1 MRIQK
6 IEIKNFKS
14 IYDELTL
21 DFNDINGFWK
31 ISGEVGSGKTT
42 LGEAIIYGL
51 FGNVNGKNNSD
62 LISWRQKH
70 AYIKM
75 WCNSLGHNLYIKR
88 ELNIHGQSPIYV
100 EIDGE
105 ELIFTNKRNA
115 QAQLENEYYD
125 TTRVMVELLCIISFN
140 NFKSLAT
147 LNTKDTKLFLDRIL
161 GFSILTQYSE
171 ICKQL
176 KLDNVLKIN
185 ELKNNIEQISS
196 QIKKL
201 QEISNMDIIEGDINE
216 TKQIIK
222 DIQNNINE
230 YKGKI
235 KKQIDGIN
243 KEIQTKN
250 NELTSIITL
259 GKNKAKEIK
268 LIEGGICPTCGATI
282 DKSQLD
288 IKKREKDVLME
299 SYSDKLKQINDLKAQ
314 LTDFNNQIDIYLAN
328 NEPNLKDNREKLIRL
343 EEQTKRLNISINE
356 IQNLEKQKD
365 VIEKSLNKLSKDDQE
380 WAQLYNYLTI
390 TIRQQILDTFIPNL
404 NKNILDYTQQLQ
416 QPYIIQFDNEF
427 NCFIKLNGFN
437 ENIIPISSLST
448 GQLKTVDMIIILGV
462 LKSIINNSNLNIM
475 FLDEL
480 FSNLDNDLRNKMCN
494 ILKNSLLPN
503 NTLFIISHQ
512 DLDDKYFDGNINIWL
527 ENFDNFKKKSKFDIS
542 KL

>member
-1 MRIQK
+1 
-6 IEIKNFKS
+6 
-14 IYDELTL
+14 
-21 DFNDINGFWK
+21 
-31 ISGEVGSGKTT
+31 
-42 LGEAIIYGL
+42 
-51 FGNVNGKNNSD
+51 
-62 LISWRQKH
+62 
-70 AYIKM
+70 
-75 WCNSLGHNLYIKR
+75 
-88 ELNIHGQSPIYV
+88 
-100 EIDGE
+100 
-105 ELIFTNKRNA
+105 
-115 QAQLENEYYD
+115 
-125 TTRVMVELLCIISFN
+125 
-140 NFKSLAT
+140 
-147 LNTKDTKLFLDRIL
+147 
-161 GFSILTQYSE
+161 
-171 ICKQL
+171 
-176 KLDNVLKIN
+176 
-185 ELKNNIEQISS
+185 
-196 QIKKL
+196 
-201 QEISNMDIIEGDINE
+201 
-216 TKQIIK
+216 
-222 DIQNNINE
+222 
-230 YKGKI
+230 
-235 KKQIDGIN
+235 
-243 KEIQTKN
+243 
-250 NELTSIITL
+250 
-259 GKNKAKEIK
+259 
-268 LIEGGICPTCGATI
+268 
-282 DKSQLD
+282 
-288 IKKREKDVLME
+288 ME

-328 NEPNLKDNREKLIRL
+328 NEPNLNDNREILIIL

-356 IQNLEKQKD
+356 IQNLENQKD

>member
-51 FGNVNGKNNSD
+51 FGSINGKNNSD
-62 LISWRQKH
+62 LISWGQKH
-70 AYIKM
+70 AYIKL

-161 GFSILTQYSE
+161 GFSILTRYSE

-230 YKGKI
+230 YKGRI

-288 IKKREKDVLME
+288 IKKREKDILME

-356 IQNLEKQKD
+356 IQNLENQKD

-380 WAQLYNYLTI
+380 WTQLYNYLTI

-427 NCFIKLNGFN
+427 NCFIKLNGFD

>member
-1 MRIQK
+1 M
-6 IEIKNFKS
+6 
-14 IYDELTL
+14 
-21 DFNDINGFWK
+21 
-31 ISGEVGSGKTT
+31 
-42 LGEAIIYGL
+42 
-51 FGNVNGKNNSD
+51 
-62 LISWRQKH
+62 
-70 AYIKM
+70 
-75 WCNSLGHNLYIKR
+75 
-88 ELNIHGQSPIYV
+88 
-100 EIDGE
+100 
-105 ELIFTNKRNA
+105 
-115 QAQLENEYYD
+115 
-125 TTRVMVELLCIISFN
+125 
-140 NFKSLAT
+140 AT

-250 NELTSIITL
+250 NELASIITL

-288 IKKREKDVLME
+288 IKRREKDVLME

-314 LTDFNNQIDIYLAN
+314 LTDFNNQIDIYLTN

-380 WAQLYNYLTI
+380 WTQLYNYLTI

-416 QPYIIQFDNEF
+416 QPYIIQFDNE
-427 NCFIKLNGFN
+427 
-437 ENIIPISSLST
+437 
-448 GQLKTVDMIIILGV
+448 
-462 LKSIINNSNLNIM
+462 
-475 FLDEL
+475 
-480 FSNLDNDLRNKMCN
+480 
-494 ILKNSLLPN
+494 
-503 NTLFIISHQ
+503 
-512 DLDDKYFDGNINIWL
+512 
-527 ENFDNFKKKSKFDIS
+527 
-542 KL
+542 

>member
-1 MRIQK
+1 M
-6 IEIKNFKS
+6 
-14 IYDELTL
+14 
-21 DFNDINGFWK
+21 
-31 ISGEVGSGKTT
+31 
-42 LGEAIIYGL
+42 
-51 FGNVNGKNNSD
+51 
-62 LISWRQKH
+62 
-70 AYIKM
+70 
-75 WCNSLGHNLYIKR
+75 
-88 ELNIHGQSPIYV
+88 NIHGQSPIYV

-250 NELTSIITL
+250 NELASIITL

-288 IKKREKDVLME
+288 IKKREKDILME